1 MGNQSGDGDRDAALI
16 ALVAGRDR
24 VAFEELYRRNAP
36 WLFARLAR
44 RCADEQIVADV
55 VQETFL
61 AVWRAAAT
69 YRASGP
75 APGWIWS
82 IASRRLIDA
91 FRRRARHHA
100 EVLEPPDMAVSVSS
114 EDIVLDQ
121 LIDARLVA
129 ALATLSPQMRAV
141 LQATVIDGLSVRE
154 TSTLLGVPENTVKTW
169 SHRARLRL
177 REAMT

>member
-1 MGNQSGDGDRDAALI
+1 MGNQAGDGDTDAAL
-16 ALVAGRDR
+16 LGWVAGRDR
-24 VAFEELYRRNAP
+24 GAFEELYRRNAP

-61 AVWRAAAT
+61 AVWRAAGS
-69 YRASGP
+69 YSGAGS

-91 FRRRARHHA
+91 FRRRARQHA
-100 EVLEPPDMAVSVSS
+100 EVLEPLDMDVSVSS

-121 LIDARLVA
+121 LIDERLLT